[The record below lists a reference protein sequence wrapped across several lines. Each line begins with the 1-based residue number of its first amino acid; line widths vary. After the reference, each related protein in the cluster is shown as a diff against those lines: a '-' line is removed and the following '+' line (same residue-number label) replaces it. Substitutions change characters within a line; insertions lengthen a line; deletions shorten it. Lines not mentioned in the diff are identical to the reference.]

1 MSPVKGAKHRARDSP
16 SVDGGIPVGATV
28 PSPLKERVLT
38 ATFWTICFGLLATLL
53 YFYGLHSY
61 WGNADLVRGLLQG
74 QDIAKGNVLLN
85 HWTSS
90 ADNFLSIDLIFF
102 TIGILIVGQ
111 KVFLLHLIS
120 SLIWAALLFA
130 GGYIAALGLT
140 RWTRLWA
147 MLTVL
152 VVLGLPSP
160 LLAQALSQTMVHV
173 GTCLFVLLAFIALQ
187 SGRFGRGWTVAVVL
201 LTAATFGDPLALAFG
216 LAPVFVVGVL
226 ESVRKRDWRRGL
238 ATSSA
243 SIVAVIAA
251 GLLRLVADQLGTF
264 ALYTGAPL
272 ASSSG
277 MVQNLRSLFPD
288 VLSLFGVG
296 SSLRSSSVPWE
307 LEIFRSFGLLA
318 AMIGLLVGAWYLLR
332 GVLSGRGRGNVPG
345 LAARGE
351 TSFRLSDLLV
361 LGVLGDIALYVKLGL
376 PSSALHYLT
385 PAIIFA
391 SILGAML
398 VGRFI
403 QQRSSRRNLQLLTAA
418 AVLIAGCCASSVAII
433 MTDPVPAL
441 SYDGVGT
448 FLAAHHLYKGVGDY
462 WTSAPI
468 TVYSGEKVT
477 VRQVVPYYTGGLQ
490 PYDILSK
497 STWYTGRFQFL
508 IYSLNESA
516 YGVPFY
522 YGQRIA
528 ESFNYPFAPVAHTYS
543 YGSFRIVVW
552 KQPVTMADLE
562 NPVQHGA
569 GFAGINGEALPG
581 LPRTNWPEFAAQPLA
596 DLPLFAGAGE
606 TLRSHDLSGQ
616 YDVSIYN
623 FYSNSAETDFYDN
636 NDLALSYVL
645 PDGARAVP
653 LATSTGVSGTS
664 EAFNLSECADSS
676 MVEPGDVCADSA
688 LRPYSA
694 GVITVVERGSTVAVI
709 TYLSGGQHSATPPR
723 GQMTKNAVVANSV
736 ISLLAAAGFR

>member
-1 MSPVKGAKHRARDSP
+1 VTLESSKRREAPVPGTRHR
-16 SVDGGIPVGATV
+16 VDGGIPVAAAV

-120 SLIWAALLFA
+120 SLIWAALIFA

-477 VRQVVPYYTGGLQ
+477 VRQGRSLLHGRTPALRHSLEVHVVHGKVSVPDLQ
-490 PYDILSK
+490 PQRVRVRRSVLLRTTNRRELQLSVCPSRAHVQLRLLSHRGLEAASDDGRPLK
-497 STWYTGRFQFL
+497 NPPCNMGPDLRVSMEKLCLVCLGPTGQNLLPSLWPTCHSSRGRARRCIRTVSAVSTT
-508 IYSLNESA
+508 
-516 YGVPFY
+516 
-522 YGQRIA
+522 
-528 ESFNYPFAPVAHTYS
+528 
-543 YGSFRIVVW
+543 
-552 KQPVTMADLE
+552 
-562 NPVQHGA
+562 
-569 GFAGINGEALPG
+569 
-581 LPRTNWPEFAAQPLA
+581 
-596 DLPLFAGAGE
+596 
-606 TLRSHDLSGQ
+606 
-616 YDVSIYN
+616 
-623 FYSNSAETDFYDN
+623 
-636 NDLALSYVL
+636 
-645 PDGARAVP
+645 
-653 LATSTGVSGTS
+653 
-664 EAFNLSECADSS
+664 
-676 MVEPGDVCADSA
+676 
-688 LRPYSA
+688 
-694 GVITVVERGSTVAVI
+694 
-709 TYLSGGQHSATPPR
+709 
-723 GQMTKNAVVANSV
+723 
-736 ISLLAAAGFR
+736 